1 MEILE
6 DKILTRYLF
15 QKYSSNPKNWNF
27 IISTKSYNNSFFDA
41 FVSNPDETWHLKF
54 DSLYKP
60 NPFILGAR
68 TELDSFTV
76 EQRLKNTIPFGYR
89 KLPDSYFRQFLRL
102 NDESDVNNSP
112 IVSEDL
118 NKILSSSHPEKPIQ
132 GNSYA
137 CGPFILTPDNP
148 VRYSEKQK
156 LISEKLTSKL
166 KDNLRK
172 RYSSYM

>member
-6 DKILTRYLF
+6 DRILTKYLF

-27 IISTKSYNNSFFDA
+27 IISTKSYSDNFFDA
-41 FVSNPDETWHLKF
+41 FVSNSDETWHLKF

-68 TELDSFTV
+68 SELDSLSV

-89 KLPDSYFRQFLRL
+89 KLPDSYIKHFLRL
-102 NDESDVNNSP
+102 KDESDVNNSSG
-112 IVSEDL
+112 ISEDL
-118 NKILSSSHPEKPIQ
+118 NKILLSSHPEKPIH

-137 CGPFILTPDNP
+137 CGPFILTADNP
-148 VRYSEKQK
+148 VRYNDKQK
-156 LISEKLTSKL
+156 IISEKLTSKL

>member
-6 DKILTRYLF
+6 DKILTKYLF

-27 IISTKSYNNSFFDA
+27 IISTRSYNDSFFDA
-41 FVSNPDETWHLKF
+41 FVSNSDETWHLKL

-68 TELDSFTV
+68 TELGSLAG
-76 EQRLKNTIPFGYR
+76 EQRLKTAIPFGYR
-89 KLPDSYFRQFLRL
+89 KLPDSFFRQFFRIS
-102 NDESDVNNSP
+102 DESDVNTLP
-112 IVSEDL
+112 GVSEDL
-118 NKILSSSHPEKPIQ
+118 NKILSSTHPEKPIQ

-137 CGPFILTPDNP
+137 CGPFVLTPDNP